1 MAQHNPSEQDII
13 FISDDEIIVISD
25 DDDDDDIFFT
35 APNSPTIQ
43 TTAVTTKP
51 PTLLGINDRLKA
63 LRISREPSKPLATNH
78 TIPERASSRH
88 RITKHPI
95 GNDDS
100 RYMDRLSI
108 GERVVFRKRHHDR
121 YHCFDVS
128 DTFESYTYDYT
139 HVDHL
144 PLSKDDYYEP
154 YSAPWLRWKRKQYF
168 ESLVVRR
175 DDVCVECKDIL
186 TRDDICRNN
195 GYLIRKRKRGP
206 YCYLCSRL
214 FSFPVS
220 LNEEIEIMEYLLSG
234 ELSPKEE
241 VANGLTIK
249 EVIKAFDAR
258 SRLLRSRSYRVGSEI
273 ASAEPIELLALVAKS
288 NMRCAITNSKI
299 FFRNRKDR
307 PRYWVFSID
316 HITPLS
322 IESRKYRDGSRIKNL
337 QITCH
342 IINYVKGS
350 VLNDEFSRWWKQLRE
365 TKIRASKYYK

>member
-1 MAQHNPSEQDII
+1 M
-13 FISDDEIIVISD
+13 FI
-25 DDDDDDIFFT
+25 
-35 APNSPTIQ
+35 N
-43 TTAVTTKP
+43 
-51 PTLLGINDRLKA
+51 LLYN
-63 LRISREPSKPLATNH
+63 
-78 TIPERASSRH
+78 
-88 RITKHPI
+88 
-95 GNDDS
+95 
-100 RYMDRLSI
+100 
-108 GERVVFRKRHHDR
+108 
-121 YHCFDVS
+121 
-128 DTFESYTYDYT
+128 
-139 HVDHL
+139 
-144 PLSKDDYYEP
+144 
-154 YSAPWLRWKRKQYF
+154 
-168 ESLVVRR
+168 
-175 DDVCVECKDIL
+175 
-186 TRDDICRNN
+186 
-195 GYLIRKRKRGP
+195 
-206 YCYLCSRL
+206 RL

-337 QITCH
+337 QITSH
-342 IINYVKGS
+342 IINYIKGS
-350 VLNDEFSRWWKQLRE
+350 VLNDEFNRWWRQLRE